1 MTNILKLDHSNSNIV
16 MDRTFAKKA
25 EIVGSREYLLL
36 QDCRRDYPFYTV
48 IRRTINKK
56 PDQEHYRGLTY
67 EYMENY
73 INSHENKEENL
84 KTFSEMI
91 NISKCHSACKR
102 YPVIKQ
108 WFLATYPDIAEF
120 GKKKEKENAENS
132 VAENIVKNEETADNS
147 VAENNIIEADFTE
160 NVEKVG

>member
-1 MTNILKLDHSNSNIV
+1 MTNVLKLDHSNSNIV

-102 YPVIKQ
+102 YPVIKE
-108 WFLATYPDIAEF
+108 WFLNSYPEIKMF
-120 GKKKEKENAENS
+120 GIPKD
-132 VAENIVKNEETADNS
+132 EETAEDS
-147 VAENNIIEADFTE
+147 VAENNVIEADFTE

>member
-56 PDQEHYRGLTY
+56 TDQEHYRGLTY

-73 INSHENKEENL
+73 ITAHDADSLPVFK
-84 KTFSEMI
+84 EMI
-91 NISKCHSACKR
+91 NISKCHSNCKR
-102 YPVIKQ
+102 YPVIKE
-108 WFLATYPDIAEF
+108 WFLNSYPEIKMF
-120 GKKKEKENAENS
+120 GLPKD
-132 VAENIVKNEETADNS
+132 EETAEDS
-147 VAENNIIEADFTE
+147 VAENNVIEADFTE
-160 NVEKVG
+160 NAEKAG

>member
-73 INSHENKEENL
+73 ITTHEEGENRVLVLKEFAEMRL
-84 KTFSEMI
+84 ISE
-91 NISKCHSACKR
+91 CHSKAHR
-102 YPVIKQ
+102 YPVIKN
-108 WFLATYPDIAEF
+108 WFLNKYPEIANF
-120 GKKKEKENAENS
+120 GMAAPAAENS
-132 VAENIVKNEETADNS
+132 KVVDLPQQAE
-147 VAENNIIEADFTE
+147 E
-160 NVEKVG
+160 NVA

>member
-1 MTNILKLDHSNSNIV
+1 MTNILKIDHANSSIV
-16 MDRTFAKKA
+16 MDRTFAKKS
-25 EIVGSREYLLL
+25 EVVGSREYLLL

-56 PDQEHYRGLTY
+56 PDQEHYKGLTY

-84 KTFSEMI
+84 KTFNEMI

-102 YPVIKQ
+102 YPVIKE
-108 WFLATYPDIAEF
+108 WFLNSDPEVKMF
-120 GKKKEKENAENS
+120 GLPKE
-132 VAENIVKNEETADNS
+132 EETAEDS
-147 VAENNIIEADFTE
+147 VSENNVIEANFTE

>member
-48 IRRTINKK
+48 TRRTINKK

-73 INSHENKEENL
+73 ITAHDADNL
-84 KTFSEMI
+84 PVFHEMI
-91 NISKCHSACKR
+91 NISKCHSNCKR
-102 YPVIKQ
+102 YPVIKE
-108 WFLATYPDIAEF
+108 WFLKTHPEIKTF
-120 GKKKEKENAENS
+120 GIPKD
-132 VAENIVKNEETADNS
+132 EETAEDS